1 MISVRSDNN
10 AQTFVNIRIIARL
23 FSWSLVFAALA
34 ATAANAETKTVKIMM
49 DWIIQG
55 THAPFFVA
63 QDKGYFKA
71 QGVTVDTIDAGK
83 GATNV
88 AVIVAGGV
96 YQFGWV
102 DLPSMIRFNAANPAS
117 PLVAVYMSFDESP
130 LAVITRKTA
139 GIRKPIDL
147 DGKKIAGGPGTAV
160 HDTISILLKAAN
172 AENVKINW
180 VAVQPQL
187 FGPMLKRG
195 EVDGTGGFTNSNI
208 PAALELGMT
217 LDDLFV
223 IKYSDFGADMYG
235 LALGHHE
242 KFRRR
247 KPANRARGGRRAQ
260 PGNQGHD
267 RIPAKGPGGSQG
279 ARSDDEARH
288 RESAPR
294 HCARADQYRAR
305 EEERAQLGHAGEI
318 AEDDRRDGDGLSAS
332 GPPRSGDRVHRPV
345 PAPARRAHA
354 AEGHEL
360 DRSPTLR
367 PAKSR
372 PFGRIVR
379 GPASAAE
386 DVAGDARCR
395 GLRAADAAYALD
407 SCACHASIRCKRS
420 GGCPS

>member
-1 MISVRSDNN
+1 MIEVRSDSN
-10 AQTFVNIRIIARL
+10 AQTFFSIRTLRRL
-23 FSWSLVFAALA
+23 VSLSLVFAVASVVA
-34 ATAANAETKTVKIMM
+34 AKAETKNVKIMM

-71 QGVTVDTIDAGK
+71 DGVTVDTIDAGK

-88 AVIVAGGV
+88 AVAVAGGV

-117 PLVAVYMSFDESP
+117 PLLAVYVSFDESP
-130 LAVITRKTA
+130 LAVITRKAA
-139 GIRKPIDL
+139 GIRKPSDL

-208 PAALELGMT
+208 PAALELGFT

-235 LALGHHE
+235 LALVTTK
-242 KFRRR
+242 KFADEN
-247 KPANRARGGRRAQ
+247 PQTVRGVVKAL
-260 PGNQGHD
+260 NQGTKD
-267 RIPAKGPGGSQG
+267 TIASPEKALAVLKAGDPMMKLDIEKVRLDIA
-279 ARSDDEARH
+279 
-288 RESAPR
+288 
-294 HCARADQYRAR
+294 
-305 EEERAQLGHAGEI
+305 LGLTNTQHVMKN
-318 AEDDRRDGDGLSAS
+318 GLSSVTSEKLQKTIDAMVMAYQLPVS
-332 GPPRSGDRVHRPV
+332 PDLATVYTDRFLPPV
-345 PAPARRAHA
+345 
-354 AEGHEL
+354 AE
-360 DRSPTLR
+360 RMP
-367 PAKSR
+367 PK
-372 PFGRIVR
+372 
-379 GPASAAE
+379 
-386 DVAGDARCR
+386 
-395 GLRAADAAYALD
+395 
-407 SCACHASIRCKRS
+407 
-420 GGCPS
+420 

>member
-1 MISVRSDNN
+1 MIDVRSDSN
-10 AQTFVNIRIIARL
+10 AQTFFSIRTLRWL
-23 FSWSLVFAALA
+23 VSLSLVFAVASVVA
-34 ATAANAETKTVKIMM
+34 AKAETKNVKIMM

-71 QGVTVDTIDAGK
+71 DGVTVDTIDAGK

-88 AVIVAGGV
+88 AVAVAGGV

-117 PLVAVYMSFDESP
+117 PLLAVYVSFDESP
-130 LAVITRKTA
+130 LAVITRKAA
-139 GIRKPIDL
+139 GIRKPSDL

-208 PAALELGMT
+208 PAALELGFT

-235 LALGHHE
+235 LALVTTK
-242 KFRRR
+242 KFADEN
-247 KPANRARGGRRAQ
+247 PQTVRGVVKAL
-260 PGNQGHD
+260 NQGTKET
-267 RIPAKGPGGSQG
+267 IASPEKALAVLK
-279 ARSDDEARH
+279 ASDPMMKLDIEKVRLDIA
-288 RESAPR
+288 
-294 HCARADQYRAR
+294 
-305 EEERAQLGHAGEI
+305 LGLTNTQHVMKN
-318 AEDDRRDGDGLSAS
+318 GLSSVTPEKLQKTIDAMVTAYQLPVS
-332 GPPRSGDRVHRPV
+332 PDPATVYTDRFLPPV
-345 PAPARRAHA
+345 
-354 AEGHEL
+354 AE
-360 DRSPTLR
+360 RMP
-367 PAKSR
+367 PK
-372 PFGRIVR
+372 
-379 GPASAAE
+379 
-386 DVAGDARCR
+386 
-395 GLRAADAAYALD
+395 
-407 SCACHASIRCKRS
+407 
-420 GGCPS
+420 

>member
-1 MISVRSDNN
+1 MIEVRSDSN
-10 AQTFVNIRIIARL
+10 AQTFFSIRTLRRL
-23 FSWSLVFAALA
+23 VALSLVFAVASVVA
-34 ATAANAETKTVKIMM
+34 AKAETKNVKIMM

-71 QGVTVDTIDAGK
+71 DGVTVDTIDAGK

-88 AVIVAGGV
+88 AVAVAGGV

-117 PLVAVYMSFDESP
+117 PLLAVYVSFDESP
-130 LAVITRKTA
+130 LAVITRKAA
-139 GIRKPIDL
+139 GIRKPSDL

-208 PAALELGMT
+208 PAALELGFT

-235 LALGHHE
+235 LALVTTK
-242 KFRRR
+242 KFADEN
-247 KPANRARGGRRAQ
+247 PQTVRGVVKAL
-260 PGNQGHD
+260 NQGTKD
-267 RIPAKGPGGSQG
+267 TIASPEKALAVLK
-279 ARSDDEARH
+279 ASDPMMKLDIEKVRLDIA
-288 RESAPR
+288 
-294 HCARADQYRAR
+294 
-305 EEERAQLGHAGEI
+305 LGLTNTQHVMKS
-318 AEDDRRDGDGLSAS
+318 GLSSVTPEKLQKTIDAMVTAYQLPVS
-332 GPPRSGDRVHRPV
+332 PDPATVYTDRFLPPV
-345 PAPARRAHA
+345 
-354 AEGHEL
+354 AE
-360 DRSPTLR
+360 RMP
-367 PAKSR
+367 PK
-372 PFGRIVR
+372 
-379 GPASAAE
+379 
-386 DVAGDARCR
+386 
-395 GLRAADAAYALD
+395 
-407 SCACHASIRCKRS
+407 
-420 GGCPS
+420 

>member
-1 MISVRSDNN
+1 MIGVSSDSN
-10 AQTFVNIRIIARL
+10 AQTLFVTRMLGRL
-23 FSWSLVFAALA
+23 VLLSLVFAVAPVVA
-34 ATAANAETKTVKIMM
+34 ARAETKNVKIMM

-71 QGVTVDTIDAGK
+71 DGVTVDTIDAGK

-88 AVIVAGGV
+88 AVAVAGGV

-117 PLVAVYMSFDESP
+117 PLLAVYVSFDESP
-130 LAVITRKTA
+130 LAVITRKAA
-139 GIRKPIDL
+139 GIRKPSDL

-208 PAALELGMT
+208 PAALELGFT

-235 LALGHHE
+235 LALVTTK
-242 KFRRR
+242 KFADEN
-247 KPANRARGGRRAQ
+247 PQTVRGVVKAL
-260 PGNQGHD
+260 NQGTKD
-267 RIPAKGPGGSQG
+267 TIASPQKALELLKANDPMMKLDIEKVRLDIA
-279 ARSDDEARH
+279 
-288 RESAPR
+288 
-294 HCARADQYRAR
+294 
-305 EEERAQLGHAGEI
+305 LGLTNTQHVMKN
-318 AEDDRRDGDGLSAS
+318 GLSSVTPEKLQKTIDAMVTAYQLPVRPDPATVYTDRFL
-332 GPPRSGDRVHRPV
+332 PP
-345 PAPARRAHA
+345 A
-354 AEGHEL
+354 AE
-360 DRSPTLR
+360 RMP
-367 PAKSR
+367 PK
-372 PFGRIVR
+372 
-379 GPASAAE
+379 
-386 DVAGDARCR
+386 
-395 GLRAADAAYALD
+395 
-407 SCACHASIRCKRS
+407 
-420 GGCPS
+420 

>member
-1 MISVRSDNN
+1 MIDVRSDSN
-10 AQTFVNIRIIARL
+10 AQTFFSIRTFRRL
-23 FSWSLVFAALA
+23 VSLSLVFAVASVVA
-34 ATAANAETKTVKIMM
+34 AKAETKNVKIMM

-71 QGVTVDTIDAGK
+71 DGVTVDTIDAGK

-88 AVIVAGGV
+88 AVAVAGGV

-117 PLVAVYMSFDESP
+117 PLLAVYVSFDESP
-130 LAVITRKTA
+130 LAVITRKAA
-139 GIRKPIDL
+139 GIRKPSDL

-208 PAALELGMT
+208 PAALELGFT

-235 LALGHHE
+235 LALVTTK
-242 KFRRR
+242 KFADEN
-247 KPANRARGGRRAQ
+247 PQTVRGVVKAL
-260 PGNQGHD
+260 NQGTKD
-267 RIPAKGPGGSQG
+267 TIASPQKALELLKANDPMMKLDIEKVRLDIA
-279 ARSDDEARH
+279 
-288 RESAPR
+288 
-294 HCARADQYRAR
+294 
-305 EEERAQLGHAGEI
+305 LGLTNTQHVMKN
-318 AEDDRRDGDGLSAS
+318 GLSSVTPEKLQKTIDAMVTAYQLPVS
-332 GPPRSGDRVHRPV
+332 PDPATVYTDRFLPPV
-345 PAPARRAHA
+345 
-354 AEGHEL
+354 AE
-360 DRSPTLR
+360 RMP
-367 PAKSR
+367 PK
-372 PFGRIVR
+372 
-379 GPASAAE
+379 
-386 DVAGDARCR
+386 
-395 GLRAADAAYALD
+395 
-407 SCACHASIRCKRS
+407 
-420 GGCPS
+420 

>member
-1 MISVRSDNN
+1 MIEVRSDSN
-10 AQTFVNIRIIARL
+10 AQTFFSIRTLRRL
-23 FSWSLVFAALA
+23 VALSLVFAVASTVA
-34 ATAANAETKTVKIMM
+34 AKAETKNVKIMM

-71 QGVTVDTIDAGK
+71 DGVTVDTIDAGK

-88 AVIVAGGV
+88 AVAVAGGV

-117 PLVAVYMSFDESP
+117 PLLAVYVSFDESP
-130 LAVITRKTA
+130 LAVITRKAA
-139 GIRKPIDL
+139 GIRKPSDL

-208 PAALELGMT
+208 PAALELGFT

-235 LALGHHE
+235 LALVTTK
-242 KFRRR
+242 KFADEN
-247 KPANRARGGRRAQ
+247 PQTVRGVVKAL
-260 PGNQGHD
+260 NQGTKD
-267 RIPAKGPGGSQG
+267 TIASPEKALAVLK
-279 ARSDDEARH
+279 ASDPMMKLDIEKVRLDIA
-288 RESAPR
+288 
-294 HCARADQYRAR
+294 
-305 EEERAQLGHAGEI
+305 LGLTNTQHVMKN
-318 AEDDRRDGDGLSAS
+318 GLSSVTPEKLQKTIDAMVTAYQLPVS
-332 GPPRSGDRVHRPV
+332 PDPATVYTDRFLPPV
-345 PAPARRAHA
+345 
-354 AEGHEL
+354 AE
-360 DRSPTLR
+360 RMP
-367 PAKSR
+367 PK
-372 PFGRIVR
+372 
-379 GPASAAE
+379 
-386 DVAGDARCR
+386 
-395 GLRAADAAYALD
+395 
-407 SCACHASIRCKRS
+407 
-420 GGCPS
+420 